1 MKRYVRV
8 RAIPF
13 PVEDSLLK
21 HKYYKVNEVAKIINQ
36 LIDGIREKCNE
47 YVDYEYVESDVTEIT
62 LKIKVKKKEVFNS
75 IITYLITNLSDK
87 FEVHTARF
95 KCNLGW

>member
-1 MKRYVRV
+1 MKRYIKIK
-8 RAIPF
+8 AIPF
-13 PVEDSLLK
+13 PVEDSLTTSR
-21 HKYYKVNEVAKIINQ
+21 YYKVTEVAKIINQ
-36 LIDGIREKCNE
+36 LIDGINKTCNE
-47 YVDYEYVESDVTEIT
+47 YVDYEYVESDITEIT

-95 KCNLGW
+95 KCNLPW